1 VELDASNGAIRGIF
15 DKELNRELVDASSP
29 YRFNQYVYVTG
40 ADEGPNRLIDYSTV
54 TPVPQ
59 LTPHGASSGKIDSVA
74 SLPFEDVAR
83 LESSGVNTPHIESEI
98 ILPKDQKRIE
108 IINRVRKEN
117 VYTKEGIYFAFPFAM
132 EHPQFKYAIQNGY
145 IDPAKEILPGGSR
158 EWFTIQPW
166 VGVQQDG
173 VAAAI
178 VPVDAP
184 LVALGDIVR
193 GTWPTAFGDRKGTI
207 FSYVMNNYWNVN
219 YVAGQ
224 GGEFTFR
231 YVITSAPSLDAPALS
246 RLGWEALTPLE
257 TDVINY
263 EDKSVDRPAPLD
275 PRQGGFLNVDNPD
288 VVLLTWKQAEDRNGY
303 ILRFLEIAGKAAKVG
318 VSSPIL
324 DIQSA
329 WRCSAMEEN
338 QQPLAIAEKGVKF
351 DVKPY
356 EIVTARVEGTP
367 ILAEAQ

>member
-1 VELDASNGAIRGIF
+1 LDRFLSHYTNRFDAKGRVSVPASFRAVLAKDGFDGIF
-15 DKELNRELVDASSP
+15 
-29 YRFNQYVYVTG
+29 
-40 ADEGPNRLIDYSTV
+40 I
-54 TPVPQ
+54 
-59 LTPHGASSGKIDSVA
+59 H
-74 SLPFEDVAR
+74 
-83 LESSGVNTPHIESEI
+83 
-98 ILPKDQKRIE
+98 
-108 IINRVRKEN
+108 
-117 VYTKEGIYFAFPFAM
+117 
-132 EHPQFKYAIQNGY
+132 
-145 IDPAKEILPGGSR
+145 
-158 EWFTIQPW
+158 
-166 VGVQQDG
+166 
-173 VAAAI
+173 
-178 VPVDAP
+178 
-184 LVALGDIVR
+184 
-193 GTWPTAFGDRKGTI
+193 
-207 FSYVMNNYWNVN
+207 
-219 YVAGQ
+219 
-224 GGEFTFR
+224 
-231 YVITSAPSLDAPALS
+231 PSLDAPALS

-367 ILAEAQ
+367 ILAEAK